1 MKVQVGHLHRRQE
14 LGKEQLSMMKT
25 LRTYSLMLF
34 LPFLFSKRSKGA
46 RLGMKRRALNSSW
59 PSTEKCLTARCS
71 SQSFVS
77 DL

>member
-1 MKVQVGHLHRRQE
+1 MTKPRYSGMRSS
-14 LGKEQLSMMKT
+14 QLSMMKT

-34 LPFLFSKRSKGA
+34 LFFLFSKRSKRA